1 MGNKLSKNL
10 VKELKEKL
18 LRDEKMLAE
27 KIERIKKEDPFLDPE
42 HVNDNAAVDTDVRE
56 QMEHETIEAQILSM
70 QKRLERVEIALKKV
84 MKDSYGKCESCAF
97 DIKVERLQL
106 MPEARYCIDCEKRLV
121 K

>member
-1 MGNKLSKNL
+1 MGVKLSKDL

-18 LRDEKMLAE
+18 LKEENNLLD

-56 QMEHETIEAQILSM
+56 QMEHETIEAQVLSM
-70 QKRLERVEIALKKV
+70 QKKLERVRNALKKV
-84 MKDSYGKCESCAF
+84 IKDDYGKCESCTN
-97 DIKVERLQL
+97 DINVERLQL